1 MSDEYFGYDEMGIDE
16 DVQAEILTEEEQ
28 GDLLRDLQQQ
38 TPQVASVQIRNR
50 VDAGTV
56 FTEEERQHPFF
67 MLRGI
72 MRSLEHLITQARI
85 PANAQDNDWIATELN
100 SLKEMRMIMRDLL
113 PVYEKYQSELV
124 KSEENWTNN
133 LVDFT
138 FNWIVTKFGAE
149 VAKEYLESIEEL
161 DRESK

>member
-1 MSDEYFGYDEMGIDE
+1 
-16 DVQAEILTEEEQ
+16 
-28 GDLLRDLQQQ
+28 
-38 TPQVASVQIRNR
+38 
-50 VDAGTV
+50 
-56 FTEEERQHPFF
+56 
-67 MLRGI
+67 
-72 MRSLEHLITQARI
+72 
-85 PANAQDNDWIATELN
+85 
-100 SLKEMRMIMRDLL
+100 MRMIMRDLL